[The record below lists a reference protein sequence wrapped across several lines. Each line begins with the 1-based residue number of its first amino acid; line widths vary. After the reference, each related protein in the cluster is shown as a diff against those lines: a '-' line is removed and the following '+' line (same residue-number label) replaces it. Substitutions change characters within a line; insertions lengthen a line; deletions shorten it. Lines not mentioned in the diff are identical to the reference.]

1 MGNTCIIGVISLL
14 AVSATWSLETG
25 YNHNIS
31 VSSHASP
38 FLTSIVPLDLQHG
51 VIVAKSEHFHLGND
65 AILKCSN
72 KTWSEMIY
80 TIWKI
85 NLDGI
90 ECQISS
96 SNDNQNLNTCNDG
109 KAMLNTSRGESYL
122 RIPDFSNRDEGI
134 YHCESVYKAGSYAA
148 NIDVSLIAPPS
159 VSAWLE
165 WEGSRR
171 VAVCLAEGGK
181 PAASI
186 SWSDKWNSTSTTTLN
201 QDGVN
206 KVESRLVL
214 PEGIATGNLTC
225 SVIHPSWEEVHM
237 VTPGTLIPWRL
248 VIISVGTISII
259 MAILGGLYFTRK
271 HPCKIGPKTT
281 SESKAPQPQDY
292 VEEVEPYAS
301 YVQRVNSIYNSSADL
316 FT

>member
-1 MGNTCIIGVISLL
+1 MGKTLIIGVISLL
-14 AVSATWSLETG
+14 AVSASWSLETG
-25 YNHNIS
+25 Q
-31 VSSHASP
+31 
-38 FLTSIVPLDLQHG
+38 QHG
-51 VIVAKSEHFHLGND
+51 VIDARSEHFHLGSN

-72 KTWSEMIY
+72 KTWSEMMY
-80 TIWKI
+80 TIWKL

-90 ECQISS
+90 KCQISS
-96 SNDNQNLNTCNDG
+96 SNDNLNLNTCNDG

-122 RIPDFSNRDEGI
+122 QIPGFSKRDEGI
-134 YHCESVYKAGSYAA
+134 YHCESVYKAGSYTS

-165 WEGSRR
+165 WEGSRQ

-186 SWSDKWNSTSTTTLN
+186 SWSEKWNSTSTTTLN
-201 QDGVN
+201 LDGFN

-225 SVIHPSWEEVHM
+225 AVIHPSWEEVHM
-237 VTPGTLIPWRL
+237 VTPEIFIPWRL
-248 VIISVGTISII
+248 VIISVGTISFI

-271 HPCKIGPKTT
+271 HPCRT
-281 SESKAPQPQDY
+281 SPKAPQSQDY

-301 YVQRVNSIYNSSADL
+301 YVQSVNSIYNSSADL

>member
-1 MGNTCIIGVISLL
+1 MGKTLIIGVISLL
-14 AVSATWSLETG
+14 AVSASWSLETG

-31 VSSHASP
+31 VISHTSP
-38 FLTSIVPLDLQHG
+38 FLTSIVPLGQQHG
-51 VIVAKSEHFHLGND
+51 VI
-65 AILKCSN
+65 
-72 KTWSEMIY
+72 
-80 TIWKI
+80 
-85 NLDGI
+85 
-90 ECQISS
+90 
-96 SNDNQNLNTCNDG
+96 
-109 KAMLNTSRGESYL
+109 AMLNTSRGESYL
-122 RIPDFSNRDEGI
+122 QIPGFSKRDEGI
-134 YHCESVYKAGSYAA
+134 YHCESVYKAGSYTS

-165 WEGSRR
+165 WEGSRQ

-186 SWSDKWNSTSTTTLN
+186 SWSEKWNSTSTTTLN
-201 QDGVN
+201 LDGFN

-225 SVIHPSWEEVHM
+225 AVIHPSWEEVHM
-237 VTPGTLIPWRL
+237 VTPEIFIPWRL
-248 VIISVGTISII
+248 VIISVGTISFI

-271 HPCKIGPKTT
+271 HPCRT
-281 SESKAPQPQDY
+281 SPKAPQSQDY

-301 YVQRVNSIYNSSADL
+301 YVQSVNSIYNSSADL

>member
-1 MGNTCIIGVISLL
+1 MGKTSIIGVISLL
-14 AVSATWSLETG
+14 AVSASWSLETD
-25 YNHNIS
+25 
-31 VSSHASP
+31 AR
-38 FLTSIVPLDLQHG
+38 
-51 VIVAKSEHFHLGND
+51 SEHFHLGSN

-80 TIWKI
+80 TIWKL

-90 ECQISS
+90 MCQISS
-96 SNDNQNLNTCNDG
+96 SNDNLNLNTCNDG

-122 RIPDFSNRDEGI
+122 QIPGFSKRDEGI
-134 YHCESVYKAGSYAA
+134 YHCESVYKAGSYTS

-165 WEGSRR
+165 WEGSRQ

-186 SWSDKWNSTSTTTLN
+186 SWSEKWNSTSTTTLN
-201 QDGVN
+201 LDGFN

-225 SVIHPSWEEVHM
+225 AVIHPSWEEVHM
-237 VTPGTLIPWRL
+237 VTPEIFIPWRL
-248 VIISVGTISII
+248 VIISVGTISFI

-271 HPCKIGPKTT
+271 HPCRISP
-281 SESKAPQPQDY
+281 KAPQSQDY

-301 YVQRVNSIYNSSADL
+301 YVQSVNSIYNSSADL

>member
-1 MGNTCIIGVISLL
+1 MGKTWIIGVISLL

-31 VSSHASP
+31 VISHTSP
-38 FLTSIVPLDLQHG
+38 FLTSTAPLGLQHG
-51 VIVAKSEHFHLGND
+51 VIAARSEHFHLGNN

-85 NLDGI
+85 QLGGI
-90 ECQISS
+90 KCQISS

-122 RIPDFSNRDEGI
+122 QIPGFSKRDEGI
-134 YHCESVYKAGSYAA
+134 YHCESAYKAGIYAA
-148 NIDVSLIAPPS
+148 NIDVSLIAPPN
-159 VSAWLE
+159 VFAWLE
-165 WEGSRR
+165 WEGSRQ

-186 SWSDKWNSTSTTTLN
+186 SWSENWNSTSTTTLN
-201 QDGVN
+201 LDGFN

-225 SVIHPSWEEVHM
+225 AVTHPSWEEVHM
-237 VTPGTLIPWRL
+237 VTPGIVIPWRL
-248 VIISVGTISII
+248 VIISVGTISFI
-259 MAILGGLYFTRK
+259 MVILGGLYFTRK
-271 HPCKIGPKTT
+271 HPCRISP
-281 SESKAPQPQDY
+281 KAPQSQDY

-301 YVQRVNSIYNSSADL
+301 YVQSANLIYNSSAGL

>member
-1 MGNTCIIGVISLL
+1 MGKTWIIRVISLL
-14 AVSATWSLETG
+14 AVSATWSLETD
-25 YNHNIS
+25 
-31 VSSHASP
+31 P
-38 FLTSIVPLDLQHG
+38 R
-51 VIVAKSEHFHLGND
+51 SEHFLLGNN

-90 ECQISS
+90 KCQISS

-122 RIPDFSNRDEGI
+122 QIPGFSKRDEGI
-134 YHCESVYKAGSYAA
+134 YHCESVYKAGSYIS

-165 WEGSRR
+165 WEGRR
-171 VAVCLAEGGK
+171 QVAVCLAEGGK

-186 SWSDKWNSTSTTTLN
+186 SWSEKKNSTSTTTLN
-201 QDGVN
+201 LDGFN

-214 PEGIATGNLTC
+214 PEGIAMGNLTC
-225 SVIHPSWEEVHM
+225 AVIHPSWEEVHM
-237 VTPGTLIPWRL
+237 VTPETFIPWQL
-248 VIISVGTISII
+248 VIISVGTISI

-271 HPCKIGPKTT
+271 HICRISP
-281 SESKAPQPQDY
+281 KAPQSQDY

-301 YVQRVNSIYNSSADL
+301 YVQSVNIIYNSSADQ